1 MDGPEDRTHLGTLGT
16 PRSPSS
22 QARFSRL
29 MTQQTLSSFQTT
41 YHAWH
46 RLEGPDLLLEAA
58 ACRCVRHM
66 ALHTCLYPELKA
78 GS

>member
-29 MTQQTLSSFQTT
+29 MTQQKLQCFYMLLGIIKQ
-41 YHAWH
+41 
-46 RLEGPDLLLEAA
+46 REGGDSAGEGEAVA
-58 ACRCVRHM
+58 GVI
-66 ALHTCLYPELKA
+66 AL
-78 GS
+78 GG

>member
-46 RLEGPDLLLEAA
+46 RLEGPDAVPDAPTPKLLGEIWEE
-58 ACRCVRHM
+58 VVS
-66 ALHTCLYPELKA
+66 P
-78 GS
+78 